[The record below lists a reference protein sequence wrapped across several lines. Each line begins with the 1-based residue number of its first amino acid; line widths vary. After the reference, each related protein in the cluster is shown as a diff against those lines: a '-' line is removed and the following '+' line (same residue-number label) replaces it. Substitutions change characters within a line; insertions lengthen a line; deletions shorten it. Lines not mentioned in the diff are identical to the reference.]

1 MAVKKNID
9 TKKNIINKN
18 GISEPYEKEVF
29 FKVNPDIDQAENI
42 KLAQALNQETINNI
56 QSDASPDL
64 IPPDELQLNDSGQP
78 NEELTTSIESAI
90 QELNNQHN
98 TDNKDDSLQ
107 DNNEIQTDVVESDI
121 VLINNATSIKETTKD
136 KVEEKED
143 NSFFKK
149 IFGYFY

>member
-29 FKVNPDIDQAENI
+29 FKVNPDIYQPENI

-64 IPPDELQLNDSGQP
+64 IPPDEMQINESGFP
-78 NEELTTSIESAI
+78 LE
-90 QELNNQHN
+90 
-98 TDNKDDSLQ
+98 
-107 DNNEIQTDVVESDI
+107 QTDIQNIQNASDEI
-121 VLINNATSIKETTKD
+121 EVQTVSPDLFEGSINDAIPQE
-136 KVEEKED
+136 
-143 NSFFKK
+143 
-149 IFGYFY
+149 